1 MLFKY
6 PEVLYALFLLL
17 IPIFIH
23 LFQLRRF
30 QRVEFTNVAFLRKVT
45 IQTRKSSTIKKWLIL
60 LMRLFAL
67 ACIIIA
73 FAQPF
78 TASKTALNS
87 KKETVIY
94 IDNSFSMQA
103 KGSSGSLLDRAVQDL
118 FDKAGQTE
126 KLTWFSNDSE
136 RLNSSSQDFKNEIL
150 AVGYSQNQL
159 APSQV
164 LMKADQLFSQ
174 EKDVLK
180 QLIFISDFQQKE
192 AFPGISQ
199 NIKVDAVQVAPEKAT
214 NITIDSVFVVSKN
227 ATTTQLQVNV
237 SKQGDAISE
246 VPISLFNNGKLTA
259 KTAVDLSQKW
269 TGTITF
275 DIDASETFNG
285 KLELS
290 EVNMPFDNSL
300 FFSINRP
307 EKIKVLAING
317 ADGNFLQRLFEKE
330 RFLFKQQTFKT
341 LDYNQIPDQN
351 FIVLNQLQDIPNS
364 LATALNSF
372 SDAGGSVLIIPSR
385 DAVLNSYNSF
395 LAMMNIGVFS
405 EALQQE
411 KKITKIVFSHPLF
424 QGVFEK
430 EVVNFQYPKVNSI
443 YGIKTTAAPA
453 LIFEDLRPFLLQKN
467 KTYLFTAAIDT
478 ENSNFINS
486 PLVVPTIYNMGLQ
499 SLPLPNLYY
508 VIGGQNTF
516 GVPVQLGPDQI
527 LAMKDSISQFIPRQ
541 QTKAN
546 HVLITTIDEP
556 KKAGSYELVRDNE
569 VLQTVSYNYSRNES
583 KLNYL
588 NAADWEG
595 ANLHNSINDLFDS
608 LSEANA
614 INSFWKWFV
623 IFALFFLLCEM
634 LILKFLK

>member
-30 QRVEFTNVAFLRKVT
+30 QRIEFTNVAFLRKVT

-174 EKDVLK
+174 EKGVLK

-192 AFPGISQ
+192 AFPDISQ

-259 KTAVDLSQKW
+259 KTAVDLSQNS

-341 LDYNQIPDQN
+341 LDYNQIPDQD

-364 LATALNSF
+364 LATALKSF

-453 LIFEDLRPFLLQKN
+453 LIFEDLRPFLLQKD

>member
-192 AFPGISQ
+192 AFPDISQ

-259 KTAVDLSQKW
+259 KTAVDLSQNS

-341 LDYNQIPDQN
+341 LDYNQIPDQD

-364 LATALNSF
+364 LATALKSF

-453 LIFEDLRPFLLQKN
+453 LIFEDLRPFLLQKD

-508 VIGGQNTF
+508 VIGDQNTF

>member
-192 AFPGISQ
+192 AFPDISQ
-199 NIKVDAVQVAPEKAT
+199 NIKVDAVQVAPVKAT

-259 KTAVDLSQKW
+259 KTAVDLSQNS

-364 LATALNSF
+364 LATALKSF

-453 LIFEDLRPFLLQKN
+453 LIFEDLRPFLLQKD

-508 VIGGQNTF
+508 VIGDQNTF